1 MGDIYHSISSAE
13 KLMFL
18 GFGLKSFIITV
29 TFHMYCLFY
38 IYIFLRISF
47 IKHPDLIMLAK
58 MTPAERKSVR
68 LKIQKASL
76 LFMFKFVIAKV
87 LASFCY
93 LICGFSRGLFAA
105 AVFPT

>member
-1 MGDIYHSISSAE
+1 
-13 KLMFL
+13 
-18 GFGLKSFIITV
+18 
-29 TFHMYCLFY
+29 
-38 IYIFLRISF
+38 
-47 IKHPDLIMLAK
+47 MLAK

-93 LICGFSRGLFAA
+93 LICGFPEASLLLLF
-105 AVFPT
+105 FQPES